1 MIKWLRRFYI
11 WLIFFFLYAPIAVLV
26 IFSFN
31 DSRSRSSWD
40 GFTLHW
46 YADMLAN
53 QQLMTALYN
62 TIVIALVSALV
73 ATLLGTVA
81 AIGIQRMKGVKHS
94 LTMNLTYLPILNPD
108 IVTGISMMMFF
119 VAVSIPRGMISMLLA
134 HITFCLPFVIIV
146 VLPKLNQMDPLLF
159 DAALD
164 LGATPAKA
172 YRSIILPQIMPG
184 ILVGF
189 LLAFTMS
196 VDDFVISFFV
206 TGNGVSNLSIAIYS
220 MAKRGISPSINA
232 VMTVILVTVL
242 IAMAAIY
249 WYVVVHNKKIEKK
262 GWDFR

>member
-1 MIKWLRRFYI
+1 MTAWLKRSYI
-11 WLIFFFLYAPIAVLV
+11 WLIFIFLYAPIAVLV
-26 IFSFN
+26 VFSFN

-46 YADMLAN
+46 YADLFAN

-62 TIVIALVSALV
+62 TIIIAVVSALV
-73 ATLLGTVA
+73 ATVLGTVA
-81 AIGIQRMKGVKHS
+81 AIGIQRMKGLKHS

-119 VAVSIPRGMISMLLA
+119 VAVSIPRGMTSMLIT
-134 HITFCLPFVIIV
+134 HITFGLPFVIIV
-146 VLPKLNQMDPLLF
+146 VLPKLQQMDPLLF

-164 LGATPAKA
+164 LGATPARA

-206 TGNGVSNLSIAIYS
+206 TGKGVSNLSIAIYT
-220 MAKRGISPSINA
+220 MARRGISPSINA
-232 VMTVILVTVL
+232 VMTLILVVVL
-242 IAMAAIY
+242 IVVAVLY
-249 WYVVVHNKKIEKK
+249 WYVAHNKKIEEK
-262 GWDFR
+262 GWDY

>member
-1 MIKWLRRFYI
+1 MMAWLRRFYI
-11 WLIFFFLYAPIAVLV
+11 WLIFFFLYAPILVLV
-26 IFSFN
+26 LFSFN

-46 YADMLAN
+46 YADLFAN

-62 TIVIALVSALV
+62 TIAIAIVSALV
-73 ATLLGTVA
+73 ATVLGTVA
-81 AIGIQRMKGVKHS
+81 AIGIQRMRGFKHS

-119 VAVSIPRGMISMLLA
+119 IAVSIPRGMTSMMLA

-146 VLPKLNQMDPLLF
+146 VLPKLKQMDPLLY

-164 LGATPAKA
+164 LGATPSKA
-172 YRSIILPQIMPG
+172 YRSVIIPQILPS

-206 TGNGVSNLSIAIYS
+206 TGNGVNNLSIAIYT

-232 VMTVILVTVL
+232 VMTLILVAVL
-242 IAMAAIY
+242 IAVALVY
-249 WYVVVHNKKIEKK
+249 YYVSHNKKITEK
-262 GWDFR
+262 GWDI